1 MNTNTRHQPTPIGH
15 RLRRVVAT
23 ATAGVAI
30 SGAAFATVA
39 VLVDQFQLEMSYG
52 GTSDTTVETVAR

>member
-1 MNTNTRHQPTPIGH
+1 VKTNTRHQPSRIGH
-15 RLRRVVAT
+15 HLRRVVVT

-52 GTSDTTVETVAR
+52 GSADTTVQTVGR